1 MKPFGWMILAMGL
14 LCAPDFLFAGQD
26 CVLSGQLCAD
36 SPPDS
41 PLARHDARRINRIRV
56 AILDGQSGGPYH
68 NWRLTTPVLKKELEE
83 TGLFAVS
90 VLTAP
95 PSDGDFSRFKP
106 EFKRYRAIVMNYDGP
121 TWPPELRT
129 QFERYV
135 AGGGGLVIV
144 HAADNAFPDWPA
156 YNQMTGIGGW
166 RNRNEQAG
174 PYWYYK
180 NGKLVSDPSPG
191 PAGRHGARLPF
202 QITAR
207 QPQHPILKGLP
218 PVWMHANDE
227 LYGMLRGPGKNMAIL
242 ATAHSDPNN
251 KGTGHD
257 EPMLMVLRYGKGR
270 IFHTT
275 LGHDVFAM
283 SCVGFIATFQ
293 RGAEWVATGRVSQ
306 KPPATFPTAN
316 TVSYR
321 ADIAQMD
328 PAFLHG
334 ASPVVPKR

>member
-1 MKPFGWMILAMGL
+1 MKPVGWMFLAVGL
-14 LCAPDFLFAGQD
+14 FCAPVFRADGQT
-26 CVLSGQLCAD
+26 
-36 SPPDS
+36 
-41 PLARHDARRINRIRV
+41 IRV
-56 AILDGQSGGPYH
+56 AIIDGQSGGTYH
-68 NWRLTTPVLKKELEE
+68 NWRLTTPVLKRELEE
-83 TGLFAVS
+83 TGLFEVS

-95 PSDGDFSRFKP
+95 PSDGDFSNFKP
-106 EFKRYRAIVMNYDGP
+106 ELSRYRVIVMNYDGP
-121 TWPPELRT
+121 TWPAELRA
-129 QFERYV
+129 QFEQYV

-156 YNQMTGIGGW
+156 YNEMIGIGGW

-174 PYWYYK
+174 PYWYFQD
-180 NGKLVSDPSPG
+180 GKVVSDPSPG
-191 PAGRHGARLPF
+191 PAGHHGARLPF
-202 QITAR
+202 QVTAR
-207 QPQHPILKGLP
+207 EPEHPILKGLP
-218 PVWMHANDE
+218 PIWMHANDE
-227 LYGMLRGPGKNMAIL
+227 LYGMLRGPGKNMTVL

-275 LGHDVFAM
+275 LGHDAFAL

-293 RGAEWVATGRVSQ
+293 RGTEWAATGRVTQ

-328 PAFLHG
+328 PAFLNG
-334 ASPVVPKR
+334 ASPVVK